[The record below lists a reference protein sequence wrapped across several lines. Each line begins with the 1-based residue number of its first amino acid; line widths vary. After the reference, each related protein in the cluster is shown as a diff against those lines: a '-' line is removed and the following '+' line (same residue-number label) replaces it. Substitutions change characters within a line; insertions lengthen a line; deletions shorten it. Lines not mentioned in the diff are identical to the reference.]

1 MPAGRFSIFGGDLRS
16 PSHGRRAV
24 ARLFRATVRRPCQN
38 APQGRFFFDADVAR
52 QKRDFRKEVFISIQ
66 FKAFDIFGGYF
77 MNTMWDVP
85 YLFDIYSE
93 FLLYI
98 EKYLQNQNMSAASS
112 CVCV

>member
-1 MPAGRFSIFGGDLRS
+1 MFSLNSFPGSVHPAGRFSKFGGDLRS

-66 FKAFDIFGGYF
+66 FKAFDIFGGYC
-77 MNTMWDVP
+77 MNTMGCSIFVR
-85 YLFDIYSE
+85 YLLRIFVIY
-93 FLLYI
+93 
-98 EKYLQNQNMSAASS
+98 
-112 CVCV
+112 